1 MSGMTEHPDLLLSAY
16 LDDGL
21 TQGEHDGVRAHLDGC
36 ARCTGRLAE
45 LRATSRLIGSLPQL
59 APRRSLVPRLD
70 RGPVWLRPVRLLGT
84 MGTGVFVFLFIAS
97 AIIRTGSGLG
107 GGTST
112 AEQLAA
118 KGQFGAAVNA
128 LASDAAARSLVQTT
142 AAPANAP
149 APAAGAASS
158 PQNFDVTRN
167 TQSSVSATPTAV
179 ARGDAA
185 STAAVTSTEA
195 VPSRTAF
202 GPDPALFLALAALFG
217 IVAFV
222 AHRRLRRS

>member
-1 MSGMTEHPDLLLSAY
+1 MTEHPDLLLSAY

-21 TQGEHDGVRAHLDGC
+21 TQGEYEGVRAHVDGC
-36 ARCTGRLAE
+36 ARCRGQLAE
-45 LRATSRLIGSLPQL
+45 LRATSRLIGSLPQI
-59 APRRSLVPRLD
+59 APRRSLVPRLE

-97 AIIRTGSGLG
+97 AIIRTGSSLG

-118 KGQFGAAVNA
+118 KGQFGAAANA
-128 LASDAAARSLVQTT
+128 LASDAAARRLAEAT
-142 AAPANAP
+142 AAPPNPP

-158 PQNFDVTRN
+158 PRNFDVT
-167 TQSSVSATPTAV
+167 QSSSSAAPTAV
-179 ARGDAA
+179 ARADAA
-185 STAAVTSTEA
+185 STAAVTSTET

-202 GPDPALFLALAALFG
+202 GPDPSLFLALAAFCG

>member
-1 MSGMTEHPDLLLSAY
+1 MTEHPDLLLSAY

-21 TQGEHDGVRAHLDGC
+21 TQGEYEGVRAHLDGC
-36 ARCTGRLAE
+36 ARCKGRLAE
-45 LRATSRLIGSLPQL
+45 LRATSRLIGSLPQI
-59 APRRSLVPRLD
+59 APRRSLVPRLE

-97 AIIRTGSGLG
+97 AIIRTGSSLG

-118 KGQFGAAVNA
+118 KGQFGAAANA
-128 LASDAAARSLVQTT
+128 LASDAAAKRLAGAT
-142 AAPANAP
+142 AVPANAP
-149 APAAGAASS
+149 VPAAGAASS
-158 PQNFDVTRN
+158 PQNFYVTRE
-167 TQSSVSATPTAV
+167 QSSSSAAPTTAV
-179 ARGDAA
+179 ARADAPA
-185 STAAVTSTEA
+185 TAVVTSTEA
-195 VPSRTAF
+195 VPSRAVF
-202 GPDPALFLALAALFG
+202 GPDPSLFLALAALCG